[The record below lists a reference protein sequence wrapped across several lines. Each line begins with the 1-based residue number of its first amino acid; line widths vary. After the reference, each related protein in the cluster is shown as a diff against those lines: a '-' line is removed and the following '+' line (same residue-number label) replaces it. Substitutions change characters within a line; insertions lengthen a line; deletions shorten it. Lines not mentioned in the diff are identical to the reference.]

1 MSDTTQ
7 GPELPDLP
15 SAVAHSSK
23 RWAPQIIWII
33 PIIAVVVGLG
43 LMYKAVMDHG
53 PTITVAFKTGDG
65 ITAGKT
71 FVKYKEVNIGLVKT
85 VELSEDHQQV
95 IAKIQL
101 NKDAADFAK
110 EDTRFWIVRPRIT
123 ANGVSGLSTLL
134 DGPFIASDIG
144 KSTVTQEHFVALDVP
159 PILTGDSPG
168 REFILRAPTL
178 GSHNVGTPV
187 FFRRIAV
194 GQVIAHELAK
204 DGKSVSIKIF
214 INAPYD
220 QYVINN
226 TRFWN
231 ASGIDVTV
239 NAAGVQIQTESLV
252 AVLAGGIA
260 FEAPPPASQPQN
272 VLVADAKQDDTK
284 SADTS
289 GAPKEGILPSD
300 RAKADNLF
308 TLFDNR
314 ATAMKQP
321 DVRSQRFVINFKN
334 SVRGLSVGAPVE
346 FRGVNFGEV
355 VSIETAMDPKTLEIV
370 QPVEIFLYPDR
381 LQVRSIK
388 TGKILPPPTNEIER
402 FQALL
407 KKGMRAQLR
416 TASYLTGQ
424 KYIAID
430 LFPHAPKYTL
440 DLSRNP
446 LELPAIPDELDDVE
460 KSIASVI
467 KNTDKL
473 VKKLDDQIIPQFDKT
488 LKNVNAITDG
498 DSPLL
503 IDMRDSLREITKA
516 ANSVKTL
523 TDMLDQQPQSLIY
536 GKPSQ
541 ESK

>member
-1 MSDTTQ
+1 MSDTTP
-7 GPELPDLP
+7 GSELPNLP
-15 SAVAHSSK
+15 TAVAYARR

-33 PIIAVVVGLG
+33 PIIAIVVGIG
-43 LMYKAVMDHG
+43 LMYKAVVDHG

-95 IAKIQL
+95 LAKIQL
-101 NKDAADFAK
+101 DKGANDFAK
-110 EDTRFWIVRPRIT
+110 DDTRYWIVRPRIT

-134 DGPFIASDIG
+134 DGPFIAADLG
-144 KSTVTQEHFVALDVP
+144 KSDVTRKDFVALDIP
-159 PILTGDSPG
+159 PILTGDIPG
-168 REFILRAPTL
+168 REFILQAPTL

-187 FFRRIAV
+187 YFRRIAV

-204 DGKSVSIKIF
+204 DGKSVSIRIF
-214 INAPYD
+214 VNAPYD

-231 ASGIDVTV
+231 ASGIDFTV
-239 NAAGVQIQTESLV
+239 DAAGVQLQTESLV
-252 AVLAGGIA
+252 ALLAGGIA
-260 FEAPPPASQPQN
+260 FEAPPQPSGSEN
-272 VLVADAKQDDTK
+272 LVNGDTK
-284 SADTS
+284 QVAPLQSAN
-289 GAPKEGILPSD
+289 EGVLSAD
-300 RAKADNLF
+300 RAKADSKF

-321 DVRSQRFVINFKN
+321 DLRSQRFVINFKN

-355 VSIETAMDPKTLEIV
+355 VSIQTAMDPNTYEV
-370 QPVEIFLYPDR
+370 SQPVEIFLYPDR
-381 LQVRSIK
+381 LQVRSTK
-388 TGKILPPPTNEIER
+388 TGKILPPPTDELER
-402 FQALL
+402 LRILL

-416 TASYLTGQ
+416 TSSFLTGQ

-430 LFPHAPKYTL
+430 LFPNAPKATL
-440 DLSRNP
+440 DASRNP
-446 LELPAIPDELDDVE
+446 PEIPAIPDELDDVE
-460 KSIASVI
+460 KTIGSVI

-523 TDMLDQQPQSLIY
+523 TDMLDQQPQSIIY

>member
-7 GPELPDLP
+7 EPELPDLP
-15 SAVAHSSK
+15 SAVAHSK
-23 RWAPQIIWII
+23 RRWAPQIIWII
-33 PIIAVVVGLG
+33 PIVAIVVGLG

-85 VELSEDHQQV
+85 VELSEDNQQV
-95 IAKIQL
+95 IATIQL
-101 NKDAADFAK
+101 NKDAKDFAK
-110 EDTRFWIVRPRIT
+110 DGTRFWIVRPRIT

-134 DGPFIASDIG
+134 DGPFIAADLGQS
-144 KSTVTQEHFVALDVP
+144 KTVTDHFVALDVP

-168 REFILRAPTL
+168 REFILQAPTL

-187 FFRRIAV
+187 YFRRIAV

-204 DGKSVSIKIF
+204 DGKSVLIKIF

-220 QYVINN
+220 QFVINN

-239 NAAGVQIQTESLV
+239 NAAGVQLQTESLI
-252 AVLAGGIA
+252 AVIAGGIA
-260 FEAPPPASQPQN
+260 FEAPPRHAQPEN
-272 VLVADAKQDDTK
+272 ILLGDAKTLDT
-284 SADTS
+284 DI
-289 GAPKEGILPSD
+289 APKEGMLSSD
-300 RAKADNLF
+300 RAKADNVF
-308 TLFDNR
+308 VLFDNR
-314 ATAMKQP
+314 ALAMKQP
-321 DVRSQRFVINFKN
+321 DLRFQRFVINFKT
-334 SVRGLSVGAPVE
+334 SVRGLSIGAPVE
-346 FRGVNFGEV
+346 FRGMNFGEV
-355 VSIETAMDPKTLEIV
+355 VSIETAMDPKTFEII
-370 QPVEIFLYPDR
+370 QPVEIYLYPDR

-388 TGKILPPPTNEIER
+388 TGKLLPPPTNEIER
-402 FQALL
+402 LQALI
-407 KKGMRAQLR
+407 KKGMRAQLL
-416 TASYLTGQ
+416 TSSFLTGQ

-430 LFPHAPKYTL
+430 IFPNAPKYTL
-440 DLSRNP
+440 DTSRKP
-446 LELPAIPDELDDVE
+446 LELPAIPNELEDAE
-460 KSIASVI
+460 KSIASII
-467 KNTDKL
+467 KNTDTL
-473 VKKLDDQIIPQFDKT
+473 VKKLDNQIIPQFDKT
-488 LKNVNAITDG
+488 LKNVNAMTDG

>member
-7 GPELPDLP
+7 GPGLPDLP
-15 SAVAHSSK
+15 SAVANSK
-23 RWAPQIIWII
+23 RRWAPQIIWII
-33 PIIAVVVGLG
+33 PIIAIVVGLG

-85 VELSEDHQQV
+85 VELSEDNQQV
-95 IAKIQL
+95 IATIQL
-101 NKDAADFAK
+101 NKDAKDFAK
-110 EDTRFWIVRPRIT
+110 DGTRFWIVRPRIT

-134 DGPFIASDIG
+134 DGPFIAADLGQSN
-144 KSTVTQEHFVALDVP
+144 TVTDHFVALDVP

-168 REFILRAPTL
+168 REFILQAPTL

-187 FFRRIAV
+187 YFRRIAV

-204 DGKSVSIKIF
+204 DGKSVLIKIF

-220 QYVINN
+220 QFVINN

-239 NAAGVQIQTESLV
+239 NAAGVQLQTESLI
-252 AVLAGGIA
+252 AVIAGGIA
-260 FEAPPPASQPQN
+260 FEAPTRHAQPENILQGE
-272 VLVADAKQDDTK
+272 AKTLDT
-284 SADTS
+284 DN
-289 GAPKEGILPSD
+289 APKEGMLSSD
-300 RAKADNLF
+300 RAKADNVF
-308 TLFDNR
+308 VLFDNR
-314 ATAMKQP
+314 ALAMKQP
-321 DVRSQRFVINFKN
+321 DLRFQRFVINFKT
-334 SVRGLSVGAPVE
+334 SVRGLSIGAPVE
-346 FRGVNFGEV
+346 FRGMNFGEV
-355 VSIETAMDPKTLEIV
+355 VSIETAMDPKTFEIV
-370 QPVEIFLYPDR
+370 QPVEIYLYPDR

-388 TGKILPPPTNEIER
+388 TGKLLPPPTNEIER
-402 FQALL
+402 LQALI
-407 KKGMRAQLR
+407 KKGMRAQLL
-416 TASYLTGQ
+416 TSSFLTGQ

-430 LFPHAPKYTL
+430 IFPNAPKYTL
-440 DLSRNP
+440 DTSRKP
-446 LELPAIPDELDDVE
+446 LELPAIPNELEDAE
-460 KSIASVI
+460 KSIASII
-467 KNTDKL
+467 KNTDTL
-473 VKKLDDQIIPQFDKT
+473 VKKLDNQIIPQFDKT
-488 LKNVNAITDG
+488 LKNVNAMTDG